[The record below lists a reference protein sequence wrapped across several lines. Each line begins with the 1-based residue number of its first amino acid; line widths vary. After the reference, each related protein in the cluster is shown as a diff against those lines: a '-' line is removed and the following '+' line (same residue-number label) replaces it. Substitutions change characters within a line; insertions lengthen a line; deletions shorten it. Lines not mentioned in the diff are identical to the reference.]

1 MEAFN
6 PWIPVYAAIASTPVM
21 LFAVLLIPETMHV
34 KTNATDDDD
43 ASSGMQSLKNHVF
56 KGLKD
61 LAESVK
67 MLKDINVPLILITFF
82 IQAPRFAAYTSTLTQ
97 HISTH
102 FGWTLAQTSILLSP
116 YGLLNLLILA
126 LLPVAGDILISP
138 RFGYSI
144 ARKDLFLTR
153 VSTILLVVGAIIEG
167 FSQTSVLFL
176 FGLFVQTLGAADS
189 PLARATLVHY
199 FDPAYTSRMYALLGM
214 TEVLGSF
221 IGGPVLAMLFDIG
234 LKRGKGW
241 IGLPWFYVA
250 ALCFLAL
257 VALLFVRLPRSQQ
270 RTAADSDD
278 EAARVGGDDDGIVI

>member
-6 PWIPVYAAIASTPVM
+6 PWIPVYVAIASTPVM
-21 LFAVLLIPETMHV
+21 LFAVLLIPETMHIV
-34 KTNATDDDD
+34 TKATADDDE
-43 ASSGMQSLKNHVF
+43 SSGLESVRTHVF

-61 LAESVK
+61 LTESFQ
-67 MLKDINVPLILITFF
+67 MLKDVNVPLILVTFF
-82 IQAPRFAAYTSTLTQ
+82 VQTPRFAAYTSTLQQ

-102 FGWTLAQTSILLSP
+102 FGWTLAQTSVLLSP

-126 LLPVAGDILISP
+126 LLPVAGDILTSP

-144 ARKDLFLTR
+144 ARKDLFLTQI
-153 VSTILLVVGAIIEG
+153 SSILLVAGDIIEG

-199 FDPAYTSRMYALLGM
+199 FDPVYTSRMYALLGM
-214 TEVLGSF
+214 AEILGSF
-221 IGGPVLAMLFDIG
+221 IGGPVLAILFDIG
-234 LKRGKGW
+234 LQKRKGW

-250 ALCFLAL
+250 ALCSLAL
-257 VALLFVRLPRSQQ
+257 VALFFVRLPRT
-270 RTAADSDD
+270 RPV
-278 EAARVGGDDDGIVI
+278 VGGDDEAPVGNDDDIGI